1 MKMKTRFFIAGA
13 LALAVLAPAANA
25 LTVQNTDTK
34 AYELK
39 WTPKGGK
46 VATLSLKASGS
57 ADIDCKVGCTLNIG
71 GKDQAVDGKATKIV
85 IKGGMFVL

>member
-1 MKMKTRFFIAGA
+1 MKTRVFIAAA

-34 AYELK
+34 PYDLK

-46 VATLSLKASGS
+46 IATLSLKASGS
-57 ADIDCKVGCTLNIG
+57 ADIDCKAGCTLNFA
-71 GKDQAVDGKATKIV
+71 GKDQVVDGKAVKIM
-85 IKGGMFVL
+85 IKGGKLVL

>member
-1 MKMKTRFFIAGA
+1 MKTRFFMTAA

-34 AYELK
+34 PYELK

-57 ADIDCKVGCTLNIG
+57 ADIDCKLGCTVNFA
-71 GKDQAVDGKATKIV
+71 GKDQTIDGKAVKIM
-85 IKGGMFVL
+85 IKGGKLVL

>member
-1 MKMKTRFFIAGA
+1 MKMKIRFFMTGL

-25 LTVQNTDTK
+25 LTVQNADTK

-46 VATLSLKASGS
+46 VATLSLKASS
-57 ADIDCKVGCTLNIG
+57 NTDIDCKAGCTLNIG
-71 GKDQAVDGKATKIV
+71 GKDQTVDGKAAKIV
-85 IKGGMFVL
+85 IKGGMFVP